1 VTFELFS
8 DITPQTTEN
17 FRALCTG
24 EKGLGP
30 TTRAKLHYLGTK
42 VHRVVDGFVLQGG
55 DITKG
60 DGTGGD
66 SIFPDRYFKDEN
78 FVRRHAHAGL
88 LSMAN
93 CGANT
98 NASQFFVTL
107 KECPHLDGK
116 HVVFGQVVEGMQ
128 TIRDI
133 AKVPTDMYEKPKI
146 PVHIVDCG

>member
-1 VTFELFS
+1 MNSENDNYRFLEILRTFS
-8 DITPQTTEN
+8 QVDI
-17 FRALCTG
+17 AML
-24 EKGLGP
+24 KSL
-30 TTRAKLHYLGTK
+30 L
-42 VHRVVDGFVLQGG
+42 DGNVEY
-55 DITKG
+55 
-60 DGTGGD
+60 
-66 SIFPDRYFKDEN
+66 YFKDEN